1 MKATKKATK
10 TNNNKVSKATQKAR
24 AKKKRQQ
31 PLSLKL
37 RRASK
42 ENWNKQNLT
51 INALIKFTKGEH
63 GLSFLTAELNEVNN
77 RLGTKIKP
85 SDITVKSVL
94 ESLTDRER
102 YITKGGEITKE
113 LRKKF
118 TLHYVQIAV
127 GRIAKASLVAKVK
140 KAA

>member
-10 TNNNKVSKATQKAR
+10 TNNKVSKATQKAR
-24 AKKKRQQ
+24 AKKKRQT

-37 RRASK
+37 RKASK
-42 ENWNKQNLT
+42 ENWNKKNLSL
-51 INALIKFTKGEH
+51 NALIKFAKGDE
-63 GLSFLTAELNEVNN
+63 GLSFLTSEIFEVND
-77 RLGTKIKP
+77 RLGTKIRP

-94 ESLTDRER
+94 ENLSDRER
-102 YITKGGEITKE
+102 FISKDGKITSEKRT
-113 LRKKF
+113 KF
-118 TLHYVQIAV
+118 TLHYVQLAV